1 MQKVFFAKSVARD
14 EKDKRYYYMRKLIAD
29 GNEAYIIAGMYGIGG
44 IGDKGEVNILAD
56 GKLTVPGALWK
67 VIVVLPVGSDDLSRI
82 NRYAGAAQTRVIAVW
97 TVGRCHSQYQR
108 LWGKSLEQLPG

>member
-1 MQKVFFAKSVARD
+1 MEAYTQKLVA
-14 EKDKRYYYMRKLIAD
+14 ES
-29 GNEAYIIAGMYGIGG
+29 NEAYIIAGTYGIGG
-44 IGDKGEVNILAD
+44 IGDKGEINILAD

-97 TVGRCHSQYQR
+97 TVGRSYLCFD
-108 LWGKSLEQLPG
+108 LKLLEKVQFLNMT